1 MKAID
6 EFYGFLFELGA
17 KRKFVPV
24 FEEGDLFHYTSPEG
38 MNSILFSNENE
49 IELFASRC
57 DCVNDTSEGKY
68 IIDVYNE
75 AITEL
80 CKENQITDRQFY
92 NIKSIMPSDK
102 ELIYT
107 YDENRCVSVAERK
120 CNKYICCFSTDGDSL
135 AMWNYYSKNSKYQG
149 YNIAFFDIE
158 AMESLRKYFSGTS
171 IKWYKVIY
179 DCEEKKKLIKDFVL
193 EILKYF
199 DNVSISS
206 IKSVISSQ
214 LAEWGRCFKHPCFAH
229 EKEVRVVVSIPQ
241 DEEHELLPVEYRQK
255 DMFIIP
261 FIRLR
266 FSKESLSAVTISPL
280 YCTDGEKEQQIKIL
294 KERLKRNKYETCDVN
309 PSQVPIRY

>member
-6 EFYGFLFELGA
+6 EFCNFITEWQMRG
-17 KRKFVPV
+17 KFIPV
-24 FEEGDLFHYTSPEG
+24 FEEGDLFHYTSPAG

-68 IIDVYNE
+68 IIDVYDD

-102 ELIYT
+102 ELIHT
-107 YDENRCVSVAERK
+107 YVENECVSVAERK
-120 CNKYICCFSTDGDSL
+120 CNNYICCFSTDDDSL

-149 YNIAFFDIE
+149 YNIKLFTIE
-158 AMESLRKYFSGTS
+158 AKESLRKYFSGTS

-179 DCEEKKKLIKDFVL
+179 DCEEQKKLIKDFIL

-214 LAEWGRCFKHPCFAH
+214 LAEWSRCFKHPCFSH

-241 DEEHELLPVEYRQK
+241 DEENELLPVEYRQK

-294 KERLKRNKYETCDVN
+294 QERLKRNKYETCDVN

>member
-6 EFYGFLFELGA
+6 EFTVFLFELGA
-17 KRKFVPV
+17 KRKFIPA
-24 FEEGDLFHYTSPEG
+24 FEEGNLFHYTSPEG
-38 MNSILFSNENE
+38 MNSILFSNKNE

-68 IIDVYNE
+68 IIDVYDD

-80 CKENQITDRQFY
+80 YKENQITDRQLY

-102 ELIYT
+102 ELIRT
-107 YDENRCVSVAERK
+107 YVENECVSVAERK
-120 CNKYICCFSTDGDSL
+120 CNNYLCCFSTNGDSL
-135 AMWNYYSKNSKYQG
+135 AMWNYYSKNLKYQG
-149 YNIAFFDIE
+149 YNIKLLYVE
-158 AMESLRKYFSGTS
+158 AMESLRKYFSGIS

-179 DCEEKKKLIKDFVL
+179 DCEEQKKLIKDFIL

-199 DNVSISS
+199 DNISISS

-214 LAEWGRCFKHPCFAH
+214 LAEWGRCFKHPCFSH
-229 EKEVRVVVSIPQ
+229 EKEVRVVISIPQ

-266 FSKESLSAVTISPL
+266 FSKESLSSVTISPL
-280 YCTDGEKEQQIKIL
+280 YCTEGEKEQQIKIL
-294 KERLKRNKYETCDVN
+294 QERLKRNKYENCDVN
-309 PSQVPIRY
+309 TSQIPIRY